1 MMQMCASITVVAFV
15 AAAFVAGPA
24 AAQDLRHLD
33 AAAIAAL
40 PQKTAEDGMKIRVLT
55 NGKGVMSM
63 RVSVPPNAD
72 IAPHGHPPG
81 KVALVTVLSGS
92 IELALGERF
101 DATRLQ
107 RIPAGEMIVLRATD
121 TKHYARTG
129 ADGAELLLVIAPPDA
144 VGPGLL
150 ELR

>member
-1 MMQMCASITVVAFV
+1 MAVVACV
-15 AAAFVAGPA
+15 AAAFLAGPA
-24 AAQDLRHLD
+24 AAQELRHLD

-40 PQKTAEDGMKIRVLT
+40 PQKTAEDGMRIRVLA
-55 NGKGVMSM
+55 NGSGVMSM

-81 KVALVTVLSGS
+81 KAALVTVLSGS

-101 DATRLQ
+101 DTTRLR
-107 RIPAGEMIVLRATD
+107 RIPPGEMIVLRATD

-129 ADGAELLLVIAPPDA
+129 AEGAELLLVTASPDA

-150 ELR
+150 GPR